1 MSDCGMLEFPCT
13 WNLLSWVGKI
23 GRTHVRCR
31 LDQALGN
38 KIWHHKYP
46 HSSVQYLRMWV
57 WPSTCS
63 GKCWG
68 WGWSCESDHQHPHIL
83 MWVWPSNIIIISPIK
98 VKKTFIFDKCWLDNE
113 DIKRIFTD
121 GWNYTYLP
129 QNTTIMD
136 QVFSCRRAWVN
147 EYENVQNS
155 EKQVEEFKEKVD
167 NLYSSD
173 WVDMPQQWALRRL
186 WKYWLCFKI

>member
-1 MSDCGMLEFPCT
+1 M
-13 WNLLSWVGKI
+13 
-23 GRTHVRCR
+23 R
-31 LDQALGN
+31 
-38 KIWHHKYP
+38 
-46 HSSVQYLRMWV
+46 V

-83 MWVWPSNIIIISPIK
+83 MWVWPSNIFSPIK
-98 VKKTFIFDKCWLDNE
+98 MKKTFIFDKCWLDNE

-129 QNTTIMD
+129 QNTTIID

-173 WVDMPQQWALRRL
+173 WVDMPQQWTLRRL
-186 WKYWLCFKI
+186 WKYWLCFKYRVCLGNRRVRCSGSGKGIEFQNYFSLVLNRDEQGIR